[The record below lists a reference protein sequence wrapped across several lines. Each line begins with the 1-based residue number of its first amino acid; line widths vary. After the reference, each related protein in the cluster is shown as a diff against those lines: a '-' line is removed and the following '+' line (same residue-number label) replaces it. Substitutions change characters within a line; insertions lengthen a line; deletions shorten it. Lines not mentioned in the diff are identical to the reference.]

1 MLFPHAGPPPHQA
14 GAVDLNFVVRLGLR
28 LCHAH
33 GPDRRQALAGVLRR
47 GTSGP
52 GLLGLL
58 AAGGLIFGG
67 LLLLAHSDCFVLII
81 ISLDTVVARD
91 QKNEQVYE
99 DTEESVAPQKCGKDA
114 EKVDVEQVIL
124 GVEVQ

>member
-1 MLFPHAGPPPHQA
+1 MHLPHAGPPPHQA
-14 GAVDLNFVVRLGLR
+14 GAVDLNFFGRLGLR
-28 LCHAH
+28 LCHAI
-33 GPDRRQALAGVLRR
+33 GPGQRQALAGALRR
-47 GTSGP
+47 GISGV
-52 GLLGLL
+52 L
-58 AAGGLIFGG
+58 AAGGLLQ
-67 LLLLAHSDCFVLII
+67 LLRAHSDFVVLII

>member
-1 MLFPHAGPPPHQA
+1 MRGSLY
-14 GAVDLNFVVRLGLR
+14 LGFLGNGSLSLGS
-28 LCHAH
+28 LC
-33 GPDRRQALAGVLRR
+33 
-47 GTSGP
+47 
-52 GLLGLL
+52 LGSFSISSLSISSL
-58 AAGGLIFGG
+58 SLDS
-67 LLLLAHSDCFVLII
+67 L
-81 ISLDTVVARD
+81 SLDTVVARD